1 MRVISTMAALGL
13 VLAACGG
20 EKKGTEGT
28 TTDTTATTAAPAGD
42 TSAAAAPAGGA
53 AAAGTGASHDVQ
65 MTMVNGQ
72 PRYQPEEIEV
82 KPGDVVV
89 FHNAEGGPHN
99 VSFWADSIPSGASQ
113 ALTSGM
119 PDQTEPLHGPLL
131 VEQGATYQVT
141 IPAAAP
147 AGEYKFYCMPHLAMG
162 MKGELKVKK

>member
-1 MRVISTMAALGL
+1 MRVISTMAALAL

-28 TTDTTATTAAPAGD
+28 TADTTAAPAAAPAGD
-42 TSAAAAPAGGA
+42 TSAAAAPA
-53 AAAGTGASHDVQ
+53 AGTGAKHEVQ

-72 PRYQPEEIEV
+72 PRYQPETIDA
-82 KPGDVVV
+82 KPGDVIV

-113 ALTSGM
+113 ALQSGM

-131 VEQGATYQVT
+131 VEAGATYQITV
-141 IPAAAP
+141 PATE
-147 AGEYKFYCMPHLAMG
+147 GTYKFYCMPHLAMG
-162 MKGELKVKK
+162 MKGQLNVKK

>member
-1 MRVISTMAALGL
+1 MRVISTMAALAL
-13 VLAACGG
+13 VLAGCGG
-20 EKKGTEGT
+20 EKKGAEGT
-28 TTDTTATTAAPAGD
+28 TGDTTATTAAPAAGD
-42 TSAAAAPAGGA
+42 TSAAAPAA

-72 PRYQPEEIEV
+72 PRYQPATIDA
-82 KPGDVVV
+82 KPGDVIV

-141 IPAAAP
+141 VPASAP
-147 AGEYKFYCMPHLAMG
+147 EGTYKFYCMPHLAMG
-162 MKGELKVKK
+162 MKGVLNVKK